1 MGTGI
6 SIKAMQKII
15 QLGFERGINT
25 IYWCVSPDNKRAV
38 KFYDK
43 NGYQRDESCKAL
55 ALKIILLKKLISIF
69 GTL

>member
-43 NGYQRDESCKAL
+43 NG
-55 ALKIILLKKLISIF
+55 
-69 GTL
+69 